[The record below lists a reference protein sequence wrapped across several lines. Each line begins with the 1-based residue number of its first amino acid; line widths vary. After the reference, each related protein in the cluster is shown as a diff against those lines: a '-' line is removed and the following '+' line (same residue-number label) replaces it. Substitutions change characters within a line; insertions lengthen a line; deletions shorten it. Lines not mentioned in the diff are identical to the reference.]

1 MRREIHFDPK
11 RGWPSAEGLFYQC
24 MRCGE
29 VILSKPTTSVR
40 CKCANI
46 RIDVDAGRLAAEQE
60 DAIKLFVE
68 EGTELGPR
76 RESRSY
82 LWRFWGLNPPK
93 NSGYFW
99 ECKRCGDGIP
109 VDSSEV
115 RHCRCTNI
123 LVDAVGVLHIK
134 DKGEVA
140 VFWVKG
146 QDGV

>member
-1 MRREIHFDPK
+1 MRREIHFNPK

-29 VILSKPTTSVR
+29 VIPSKPAVCTGCR
-40 CKCANI
+40 CRNI
-46 RIDVDAGRLAAEQE
+46 FIDVDAGRLAAEHE
-60 DAIKLFVE
+60 DEIKLFVE
-68 EGTELGPR
+68 EGSERGPKKDL
-76 RESRSY
+76 RSY

-123 LVDAVGVLHIK
+123 LVDAAGMLHIK
-134 DKGEVA
+134 DKGEVS
-140 VFWVKG
+140 VFWATDQNG
-146 QDGV
+146 I